1 MSTLL
6 DPFCMF
12 PHVLLSTTVG
22 TDSYSVK
29 ATLFRIVDEEGITL
43 TEITNVALKSL
54 PDTFKEWRNTFH
66 RVQSEQI
73 FAVSFAAE

>member
-29 ATLFRIVDEEGITL
+29 ATRSRIVDEEGLSL
-43 TEITNVALKSL
+43 TEINNVALKSL
-54 PDTFKEWRNTFH
+54 PDRFKEWHNTFH

-73 FAVSFAAE
+73 FEVSFAAE